1 LASALDLAV
10 DRGGVHQTAA
20 AGKFAFVVR
29 DARRAMTPVMWGRF
43 PYVACMMLAIVGLMC
58 GLDGR

>member
-10 DRGGVHQTAA
+10 GRGGVHQTAA